1 MSNENVKNVEEID
14 DFVDYK
20 DFDSN
25 VDSDYE
31 QDSFNKNIMKIYDDH
46 KKLNN
51 AKTSEI
57 ENPHRPISSYQRGLS
72 AGRREDKE
80 DEFRI
85 DTFVQKLQ
93 SHVNKNKIKINDF
106 IENPDIFLDF
116 DEFKELFRN
125 IKYDIKDSELQILFN
140 YNNNNSDY
148 LLGKTFL
155 NNIVG
160 IKWYEDPLPEAQL
173 TNFNII
179 DINQEFKNLKDEVL
193 EIIEKEFRAKTSTKP
208 VPRTSHSSKPK
219 LRPITT
225 KLDLKKQT
233 EIKKSE
239 PNETKTHKSY
249 IANTMKKRQAEEEL
263 LRLEIEKRSRQFE
276 IESIHKMDEA
286 NKICEAL
293 NRPYVYTAYKNEDE
307 NDNTLMCRVY
317 NKDNKLHED
326 IDLKRFNMEYKKLKK
341 IMNMNQ
347 KNKFYA
353 NAQDVKTN
361 DNPFLALARKDRQE
375 KIRQLLIQELESKV
389 KLKRQLKA
397 MRDKKIVDEIIIKSN
412 LRFTNLD
419 DNLI

>member
-1 MSNENVKNVEEID
+1 MSDENVRNVEDID

-20 DFDSN
+20 DFESN

-31 QDSFNKNIMKIYDDH
+31 QDSFNKNIMKVYDDH
-46 KKLNN
+46 KKTNN

-72 AGRREDKE
+72 AGRREEKE
-80 DEFRI
+80 EDFRI
-85 DTFVQKLQ
+85 DGFIQKFQ
-93 SHVNKNKIKINDF
+93 GFVNKNKIKITDF

-125 IKYDIKDSELQILFN
+125 IKYEIRDSEIEILFN
-140 YNNNNSDY
+140 YNNKISDY

-155 NNIVG
+155 NNIS
-160 IKWYEDPLPEAQL
+160 IKWYEEPLPTAEL
-173 TNFNII
+173 TNFNIV

-193 EIIEKEFRAKTSTKP
+193 DIIEKEFRAKTSTKP
-208 VPRTSHSSKPK
+208 KPRLAHSSKPK

-225 KLDLKKQT
+225 KT
-233 EIKKSE
+233 EIKKITEIKPSE
-239 PNETKTHKSY
+239 MNETKTHKSY
-249 IANTMKKRQAEEEL
+249 LANTLKKRLAEEEL
-263 LRLEIEKRSRQFE
+263 LRLELEKRSREYE
-276 IESIHKMDEA
+276 IESINKMDEA
-286 NKICEAL
+286 NKITETL
-293 NRPYVYTAYKNEDE
+293 GRPYVYTAYKNEEE
-307 NDNTLMCRVY
+307 NDNTLVCRIY

-326 IDLKRFNMEYKKLKK
+326 IDLKRFNMEFKKLKK
-341 IMNMNQ
+341 MLNLNQ
-347 KNKFYA
+347 KQKYYA
-353 NAQDVKTN
+353 NAEDVKTN
-361 DNPFLALARKDRQE
+361 DNPFLNLQRRDRQE